1 MRIAITATVAA
12 GLALLAANMLGVASA
27 EAPTP
32 TTTTSTTPAPAP
44 VPVSAPLR
52 TMSVQGVAGV
62 SLAQGSNAAD
72 ATAAYRQ
79 GMAAAVAD
87 GQGKAEFLAGKVGA
101 TLGSV
106 QSVTEGGGSIECK
119 DEESNYVS
127 YEGEQPDFGTTTER
141 FVAPPEAAASAP
153 PRKVARKRRRTR
165 RPTAKKATASTASTC
180 TLSAQVSLVYA
191 LD

>member
-12 GLALLAANMLGVASA
+12 ALALLAANMLGVASA

-32 TTTTSTTPAPAP
+32 TTTTTTPAP
-44 VPVSAPLR
+44 VPVPISTPVR
-52 TMSVQGVAGV
+52 TVSVQGVAGV

-119 DEESNYVS
+119 SEESSYIE
-127 YEGEQPDFGTTTER
+127 YEGEQPDFGTTAER
-141 FVAPPEAAASAP
+141 FVAPPEAAVSAP
-153 PRKVARKRRRTR
+153 QHKVAGKRRRAR
-165 RPTAKKATASTASTC
+165 RPTAKKATASTC

>member
-12 GLALLAANMLGVASA
+12 ALALLAANMLGVASA

-32 TTTTSTTPAPAP
+32 TTTTTTTTPAPAP
-44 VPVSAPLR
+44 VPVSTPLR
-52 TMSVQGVAGV
+52 TVSVQGVAGV
-62 SLAQGSNAAD
+62 SLAQDSNAAD

-119 DEESNYVS
+119 DEESNYDG

-153 PRKVARKRRRTR
+153 PRKVARKRRRSR
-165 RPTAKKATASTASTC
+165 RPTAKKATASTC